1 MKKHFLI
8 LFLSALMA
16 VSSMAQEVH
25 CNMIKLSTVQL
36 VQSSEL
42 MVRARV
48 IERQSI
54 WNTSKTKIYTVHHLL
69 VLESYKGNPN
79 AELTLITE
87 GGDLPEL
94 SVEFSDRIDLFTGD
108 EAVLLLNQIPGHWKG
123 LPSYPNAFCVGTSLE
138 GVFMVNPINRSV
150 TDIFDRF
157 NNIDELK
164 RSFQNIS
171 GETARIF
178 ISELRNNLPETN
190 GSTAATI
197 STLSPTVI
205 TAGTKS
211 ILTINGT
218 GFGATRGTGFVEF
231 TTALGTFAQPFA
243 KDYISWNDNQIRVMV
258 PSRLVGQ
265 AADNAAASG
274 QVRVTPSAG
283 AVATSAGSITVKYA
297 LFNVP
302 IAAGDTAAV
311 MNAGNFNTLGG
322 YTLQFNNQ
330 FNATFTTEGRETFLR
345 ALNKWLCATRFNWTI
360 STTESATRSD
370 LNDGI
375 NVITDDVLSPLPANV
390 LGRGI
395 NYVSACGSG
404 NATRAIT
411 IGQDIVFNNLPGGF
425 AWNFGSD
432 APTASE
438 IDFETTA
445 LHELG
450 HLHQLAHTKNTSAEV
465 MAATVGAGFSRKN
478 LTQNDIDAGLDVMA
492 RSSVSVGCGV
502 SAHLPII
509 QTVSISTSSVFPIC
523 SESQIYFTSTT
534 TNVQG
539 TPNLVWKRNGI
550 ISGSGSIFFFSNPQN
565 NEIITCELQGC
576 TTSASNVITV
586 TTTPTQHIG
595 GPLCVAGQGSI
606 TETYIANFN
615 QPTGPGTGGDLII
628 PEWILSP
635 GITIANPN
643 STVATITFSPTFTSG
658 TIRARYY
665 SNACS
670 ANIDASINVVRGPS
684 ASISYSQTSYCKN
697 VTIPRTVANTGATN
711 GTYSSTPAGLTID
724 SSTGAI
730 TPSTSTV
737 GTYTISYT
745 LPASGNCG
753 PFTASTTVTIVNTP
767 LAIIQF
773 LNPNFCRSNTG
784 TVTPALISPAGG
796 TFTSTPAGLS
806 LNASTGGIRP
816 SLSTAGTYTYTYTIE
831 NSGGC
836 GAFSASRSITILN
849 QLATPGAIAGTTTG
863 FCNTSRTFSV
873 GAVAGASSYQWTIPA
888 GTTISG
894 NATGNSIVLVAG
906 AGFTGGTLS
915 VRAIASNGCNSNLRS
930 TTLSTAVPAQP
941 GTITKT
947 GATIFSANGT
957 ASVANVTG
965 ATSYTW
971 TATGATITGGQGTRN
986 ATFTITNLNS
996 YTLCVRANNN
1006 CGSSANRCSTFT
1018 VPLVAPLV
1026 DNDYKLPGDNSELSA
1041 RSIPTLFPNPATD
1054 IINVKFEEDWMG
1066 ESIQAEIV
1074 GVDGKVYQN
1083 KQVIPSED
1091 SAEETDISE
1100 LPKGIY
1106 MLRLSSS
1113 SSYTTLRFIKQ

>member
-1 MKKHFLI
+1 
-8 LFLSALMA
+8 
-16 VSSMAQEVH
+16 MAQEVH
-25 CNMIKLSTVQL
+25 CNMIKLSTIQL
-36 VQSSEL
+36 VQSSE
-42 MVRARV
+42 MIVRARV
-48 IERQSI
+48 IERQSL
-54 WNTSKTKIYTVHHLL
+54 WNASKTKIYTVHHLL
-69 VLESYKGNPN
+69 VLESFKGNPS

-94 SVEFSDRIDLFTGD
+94 SMQFSDRIDLYTGD

-123 LPSYPNAFCVGTSLE
+123 LPAYPNAYCVGTSLE
-138 GVFMVNPINRSV
+138 GVFSIDPNNRSV
-150 TDIFDRF
+150 SDIFNRF
-157 NNIDELK
+157 KNIDQLK

-178 ISELRNNLPETN
+178 IPELRNNLPETN

-197 STLSPTVI
+197 ATLSPTVI

-211 ILTINGT
+211 ILTINGS
-218 GFGATRGTGFVEF
+218 GFGATRGSGFVEF
-231 TTALGTFAQPFA
+231 TTASGTFAQPLP

-258 PSRLVGQ
+258 PSQL
-265 AADNAAASG
+265 SG
-274 QVRVTPSAG
+274 QVAANGAATGPVKVTPASG
-283 AVATSAGSITVKYA
+283 APATSAGSISVRYA
-297 LFNVP
+297 IFNS
-302 IAAGDTAAV
+302 ILASGDTAAV
-311 MNAGNFNTLGG
+311 LVAGNINGQGG
-322 YTLQFNNQ
+322 YTLSYNDQFSSTFGQ
-330 FNATFTTEGRETFLR
+330 EATSSFEKAMRT
-345 ALNKWLCATRFNWTI
+345 WQCATRFNWTI
-360 STTESATRSD
+360 SPNLSTVRVAQ
-370 LNDGI
+370 NDGVG
-375 NVITDDVLSPLPANV
+375 VITDDVLDPLPANV
-390 LGRGI
+390 LGRGL
-395 NYVSACGSG
+395 NYPANCQIGNQNKRITVEQDIIFNNSAAGFNWYIGSG
-404 NATRAIT
+404 A
-411 IGQDIVFNNLPGGF
+411 PG
-425 AWNFGSD
+425 ASD
-432 APTASE
+432 
-438 IDFETTA
+438 IDFESVA

-450 HLHQLAHTKNTSAEV
+450 HLQHLGHTSLTSLEV
-465 MAATVGAGFSRKN
+465 MTSSISLGATRRN
-478 LTQNDIDAGLDVMA
+478 LTQNDIEGGLDVMA
-492 RSSVSVGCGV
+492 RSSVSVGCNT
-502 SAHLPII
+502 SAHSPVN
-509 QTVSISTSSVFPIC
+509 QSISIATTAVFPVC
-523 SESQIYFTSTT
+523 SESQVNFTATT
-534 TNVQG
+534 TNIQG

-550 ISGSGSIFFFSNPQN
+550 VSGNGSTFFITNPQN
-565 NEIITCELQGC
+565 NEVITCELQGC
-576 TTSASNVITV
+576 ATAASNGITV
-586 TTTPTQHIG
+586 TTTPTTHIS
-595 GPLCVAGQGSI
+595 GPLCVAGEGSI
-606 TETYIANFN
+606 TEFYIANFT
-615 QPTGPGTGGDLII
+615 QQTGPGIGGDLII
-628 PEWILSP
+628 PEWIFSP
-635 GITIANPN
+635 GITIADPN
-643 STVATITFSPTFTSG
+643 ATFGEITFSPTFTSG

-684 ASISYSQTSYCKN
+684 AAISYAQTSYCKN
-697 VTIPRTVANTGATN
+697 ITSAQSVTRTGATN
-711 GTYSSTPAGLTID
+711 GTYSATPAGLTIN

-730 TPSTSTV
+730 TPSTSTA
-737 GTYTISYT
+737 GTYTVNYT
-745 LPASGNCG
+745 LPASGICG
-753 PFTASTTVTIVNTP
+753 QFIASRTVTIVNTP
-767 LAIIQF
+767 LAVIQF

-784 TVTPALISPAGG
+784 TVTPATISPAGG

-816 SLSTAGTYTYTYTIE
+816 SLSTAGTYTYTYTIA

-873 GAVAGASSYQWTIPA
+873 AAVAGASSFQWTIPA
-888 GTTISG
+888 GTTING

-930 TTLSTAVPAQP
+930 TTLSIAVPAQP

-947 GATIFSANGT
+947 GATFFLANGT

-965 ATSYTW
+965 ATSFTW
-971 TATGATITGGQGTRN
+971 TATGATITSGQGTNSINFVRS
-986 ATFTITNLNS
+986 NLNS

-1018 VPLVAPLV
+1018 VPFAAPLV
-1026 DNDYKLPGDNSELSA
+1026 DNDYKLPGDNSEMLA
-1041 RSIPTLFPNPATD
+1041 RSIPTLYPNPATD

-1074 GVDGKVYQN
+1074 GVDGKVYLN
-1083 KQVIPSED
+1083 KQVIPGEE

>member
-1 MKKHFLI
+1 
-8 LFLSALMA
+8 
-16 VSSMAQEVH
+16 MAQEVH
-25 CNMIKLSTVQL
+25 CNMIKLSTAQL

-108 EAVLLLNQIPGHWKG
+108 EAVLLLNQIPAHWKG
-123 LPSYPNAFCVGTSLE
+123 LPSYPDAFCVGTSLE
-138 GVFMVNPINRSV
+138 GVFMVNPNNRNVS
-150 TDIFDRF
+150 DIFNRF

-178 ISELRNNLPETN
+178 IPELRNNLPETN

-243 KDYISWNDNQIRVMV
+243 KDYISWNNNQIRVMV

-265 AADNAAASG
+265 SADNAAATG

-283 AVATSAGSITVKYA
+283 AVVTSAGSITVRYA

-302 IAAGDTAAV
+302 IVAGDTAAV
-311 MNAGNFNTLGG
+311 INAGNFNTLGG

-360 STTESATRSD
+360 SATESSIRAD
-370 LNDGI
+370 LNDGV
-375 NVITDDVLSPLPANV
+375 NVITDDVLSPLPSNV
-390 LGRGI
+390 LGRGT
-395 NYVSACGSG
+395 NYVSGCGSG
-404 NATRAIT
+404 NATKAIT
-411 IGQDIVFNNLPGGF
+411 IGQDIIFNDNAGGLT
-425 AWNFGSD
+425 WNFGSD

-438 IDFETTA
+438 IDFETVA

-450 HLHQLAHTKNTSAEV
+450 HLHQLAHTRSTSAEV

-478 LTQNDIDAGLDVMA
+478 LSQNDIDGGLDVIA
-492 RSSVSVGCGV
+492 RGSLSVGCGL

-509 QTVSISTSSVFPIC
+509 QTVSISTTAVFPVC
-523 SESQIYFTSTT
+523 SESQVNFTATT

-539 TPNLVWKRNGI
+539 TPNLVWKRNGV
-550 ISGSGSIFFFSNPQN
+550 ISGNGSTFFITNPQN
-565 NEIITCELQGC
+565 NEVITCELQGC
-576 TTSASNVITV
+576 ATAASNGITV
-586 TTTPTQHIG
+586 STTPIQHIG

-615 QPTGPGTGGDLII
+615 QYTPGIGGDLVI

-635 GITIANPN
+635 GITIAEPN
-643 STVATITFSPTFTSG
+643 ATVATITFSPTFTSG
-658 TIRARYY
+658 TIRARYF
-665 SNACS
+665 SNTCNAI
-670 ANIDASINVVRGPS
+670 IDASINVIRGAS
-684 ASISYSQTSYCKN
+684 AAISYPQTSYCKN
-697 VTIPRTVANTGATN
+697 IATAQSVTRTGTAN
-711 GTYSSTPAGLTID
+711 GTYSATPAGLTIN

-730 TPSTSTV
+730 TPSTSTA
-737 GTYTISYT
+737 GTYTVSYI
-745 LPASGNCG
+745 LPAAGICG

-767 LAIIQF
+767 LAVIQF

-796 TFTSTPAGLS
+796 TFSSTPAGLS
-806 LNASTGGIRP
+806 INTSTGGIRP
-816 SLSTAGTYTYTYTIE
+816 SLSTAGTYTYTYTVA
-831 NSGGC
+831 SSAGC
-836 GAFSASRSITILN
+836 GSISASRSITILN
-849 QLATPGAIAGTTTG
+849 QLATPGAIAGSTTG

-873 GAVAGASSYQWTIPA
+873 AAVAGASSYQWTIPA

-906 AGFTGGTLS
+906 AGFAGGTLS

-941 GTITKT
+941 GAITKT

-965 ATSYTW
+965 ATSFTW

-986 ATFTITNLNS
+986 ITFTRSNLNS

-1026 DNDYKLPGDNSELSA
+1026 DNDYKLPGDNSEILA

-1054 IINVKFEEDWMG
+1054 VINVKFEEDWMG

-1074 GVDGKVYQN
+1074 GIDGKVYLN
-1083 KQVIPSED
+1083 KQVIPGEE

-1100 LPKGIY
+1100 LPKGMY

-1113 SSYTTLRFIKQ
+1113 DSYTTIRFIKQ

>member
-8 LFLSALMA
+8 LLFTALMA

-54 WNTSKTKIYTVHHLL
+54 WNASKTKIYTIHQLL
-69 VLESYKGNPN
+69 VLESYKGNTN

-94 SVEFSDRIDLFTGD
+94 SVEFSDRIDLFAGD
-108 EAVLLLNQIPGHWKG
+108 EAVLLLNQIPAHWKG

-138 GVFMVNPINRSV
+138 GVFMVNPNNRNVS
-150 TDIFDRF
+150 DIFNRF
-157 NNIDELK
+157 TNIDELK
-164 RSFQNIS
+164 RSVQNIS

-178 ISELRNNLPETN
+178 IPELRNNLPETN

-197 STLSPTVI
+197 SSLSPTVI

-231 TTALGTFAQPFA
+231 TTASGSFAQPFA
-243 KDYISWNDNQIRVMV
+243 KDYISWSDNQIRVMV

-265 AADNAAASG
+265 APDNAAASG
-274 QVRVTPSAG
+274 QVKVTPSAG

-297 LFNVP
+297 LFNAP

-330 FNATFTTEGRETFLR
+330 FNTSFTTEGRETFLR
-345 ALNKWLCATRFNWTI
+345 TLNKWMCATRFNWTI
-360 STTESATRSD
+360 SATESSIRAD
-370 LNDGI
+370 LNDGV
-375 NVITDDVLSPLPANV
+375 NVVTDDVLSPLPANV
-390 LGRGI
+390 LGRGM
-395 NYVSACGSG
+395 NYVSGCGSG
-404 NATRAIT
+404 NATKAIT
-411 IGQDIVFNNLPGGF
+411 VGQDIIFNDNPGGL

-438 IDFETTA
+438 FDFETTA

-450 HLHQLAHTKNTSAEV
+450 HLHQIAHARNTSAEV

-492 RSSVSVGCGV
+492 RSSVSVGCNVG
-502 SAHLPII
+502 AHLPII
-509 QTVSISTSSVFPIC
+509 QTVSIATTQVFPVC
-523 SESQIYFTSTT
+523 SESQVDFTATT

-550 ISGSGSIFFFSNPQN
+550 VSGNGSTFFISNPQN
-565 NEIITCELQGC
+565 NEVITCELQGC
-576 TTSASNVITV
+576 ATAASNSITV
-586 TTTPTQHIG
+586 TTTPTTHIS
-595 GPLCVAGQGSI
+595 GPLCVAGEGSI
-606 TETYIANFN
+606 TEFYIANAT
-615 QPTGPGTGGDLII
+615 QQTGPGIGGDLLI

-635 GITIANPN
+635 GITIADPN
-643 STVATITFSPTFTSG
+643 ATFGEITFSPTFTSG
-658 TIRARYY
+658 TIRARYF
-665 SNACS
+665 SNTCG
-670 ANIDASINVVRGPS
+670 ANIDATINVVRGPS
-684 ASISYSQTSYCKN
+684 AAISYAQTSYCKN
-697 VTIPRTVANTGATN
+697 ITTAQSVTRTGATN
-711 GTYSSTPAGLTID
+711 GTYSATPAGLTIN

-730 TPSTSTV
+730 TPSTSTA
-737 GTYTISYT
+737 GTYTVNYT
-745 LPASGNCG
+745 LPASGICG
-753 PFTASTTVTIVNTP
+753 QFIASRTVTIVNTP
-767 LAIIQF
+767 VAVIQF

-784 TVTPALISPAGG
+784 TVTPAQISPAGG

-816 SLSTAGTYTYTYTIE
+816 SLSTAGTYTYTYTIA

-836 GAFSASRSITILN
+836 GTFSASRTITILN
-849 QLATPGAIAGTTTG
+849 QLATPGAITGTTTG

-873 GAVAGASSYQWTIPA
+873 AAVAGASSFQWTIPA
-888 GTTISG
+888 GTTING

-930 TTLSTAVPAQP
+930 TTLSTAAPATP

-947 GATIFSANGT
+947 GATILLATGT

-965 ATSYTW
+965 ATSFTW
-971 TATGATITGGQGTRN
+971 TATGAAITGGQGTNSISFARSN
-986 ATFTITNLNS
+986 INS
-996 YTLCVRANNN
+996 YTLCVRASNN

-1018 VPLVAPLV
+1018 VPFAAPLV
-1026 DNDYKLPGDNSELSA
+1026 DNDYKLPGDNSEMLA
-1041 RSIPTLFPNPATD
+1041 ISIPTLYPNPATD
-1054 IINVKFEEDWMG
+1054 IINVKFEDDWMG

-1074 GVDGKVYQN
+1074 GIDGKVYLN
-1083 KQVIPSED
+1083 KQVIPGEEST
-1091 SAEETDISE
+1091 EETDISE